1 MEDRKNSGYRKKIT
15 GHRKEEYMIITVTLN
30 PAMDK
35 TITVE
40 KLQVGELNKVLS
52 VREDVGGKGINVS
65 KTLKSFGAE
74 SIAVGFLG
82 GAAGSRIRDVLH
94 EKKIEEHFT
103 GIKNETRTNLKV
115 ADREGCVTE
124 INEAGPIIEETEVC
138 AFCEMLEE
146 ILKQGKVSATEKMPD
161 TQEKTDA
168 KDLVVFSGS
177 MPNGMPVDFYRQM
190 IEKVHELG
198 AEAFLDADGAAFLE
212 GMKARPDIVKP
223 NLQELIRYIAAQK
236 ESTAAAD
243 RTGSQESTAAAD
255 RTGSQESTA
264 DPDSKENMIRE
275 ALSMGKVLQKQGVP
289 EVLISMGGDGALFI
303 TEQGSYYAPALS
315 VPVCSTVGAGDA
327 MVAAYAYVRAQ
338 KKTMEERIRFCMAVS
353 AGAVTTQGTNPAE
366 TSLIEN
372 LLGRVQ
378 IRKLA

>member
-1 MEDRKNSGYRKKIT
+1 
-15 GHRKEEYMIITVTLN
+15 MIITVTLN

-52 VREDVGGKGINVS
+52 AREDVGGKGINVS

-124 INEAGPIIEETEVC
+124 INEAGPLIEETELRM
-138 AFCEMLEE
+138 FCEMLEE
-146 ILKQGKVSATEKMPD
+146 VLKQGKLSATEKMPD
-161 TQEKTDA
+161 AQKKTDA

-177 MPNGMPVDFYRQM
+177 MPKGIPVDFYRQM
-190 IEKVHELG
+190 IEKIHELG
-198 AEAFLDADGAAFLE
+198 AEAFLDADGAAFSE
-212 GMKARPDIVKP
+212 GLRARPDIVKP
-223 NLQELIRYIAAQK
+223 NLQELKRYIVAQK
-236 ESTAAAD
+236 ESTEALDRTGSQESTVALDRTGIQESTVALD
-243 RTGSQESTAAAD
+243 RTGSQESTAAL
-255 RTGSQESTA
+255 
-264 DPDSKENMIRE
+264 DSKENTIGE

-303 TEQGSYYAPALS
+303 TEQGSYYAPALP

-327 MVAAYAYVRAQ
+327 MVAAYAYARTQ
-338 KKTMEERIRFCMAVS
+338 EKTMEERIRFCMAVS

-366 TSLIEN
+366 ASLIEN

>member
-161 TQEKTDA
+161 AQEKTDA

-236 ESTAAAD
+236 ESTAAAE
-243 RTGSQESTAAAD
+243 RTGSQESTAV
-255 RTGSQESTA
+255 
-264 DPDSKENMIRE
+264 PDSKENTIRE

-366 TSLIEN
+366 ASLIEN